1 MTEHSTVFEELLE
14 RHLIAK
20 EITEKIS
27 QLYDIDKHAVEQIII
42 ESLPEQFDVKI
53 DDLETPLHD
62 LFRYLRNELMPLAYP
77 RSMTLILQEAI
88 IVAHHSNEVRKTPY
102 NAGSLAL
109 KSTCNSWLD
118 YIRYLLQEAHEY
130 YVGGTND

>member
-1 MTEHSTVFEELLE
+1 MTEHNTTFEEPLE

-62 LFRYLRNELMPLAYP
+62 LFRYLRNELMPLSYP

-88 IVAHHSNEVRKTPY
+88 IVAHHSNEVRKTPFTVNSKCEGCVNGY
-102 NAGSLAL
+102 VRQVL
-109 KSTCNSWLD
+109 KD
-118 YIRYLLQEAHEY
+118 AHEY